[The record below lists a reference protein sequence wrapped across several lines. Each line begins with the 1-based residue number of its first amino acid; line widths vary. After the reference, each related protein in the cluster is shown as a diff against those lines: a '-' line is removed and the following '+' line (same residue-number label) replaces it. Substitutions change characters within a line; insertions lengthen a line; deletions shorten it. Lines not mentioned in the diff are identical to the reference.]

1 MGWSMRILYP
11 DFVQE
16 LLVISV
22 IFYMFLPKRNHTR
35 IRLIVA
41 VSILWIGIATVSLYL
56 TRHIDIFTPLGK
68 YAATFTWYS
77 IFYLGIPLLGVF
89 LFFVITTKIT
99 MADALYATALV
110 YAVQHIGYC
119 VTTFVSGKTVT
130 HTILVT
136 LMTWFFYLLVTVPLA
151 IFLSYSFS

>member
-1 MGWSMRILYP
+1 MGWSMRILCP

-68 YAATFTWYS
+68 
-77 IFYLGIPLLGVF
+77 
-89 LFFVITTKIT
+89 
-99 MADALYATALV
+99 
-110 YAVQHIGYC
+110 
-119 VTTFVSGKTVT
+119 
-130 HTILVT
+130 
-136 LMTWFFYLLVTVPLA
+136 
-151 IFLSYSFS
+151 